1 MANFG
6 ERWAAARTRLP
17 KAAPGFASVIRNSQ
31 VQNGEVRDALLHVSD
46 HGTPPD
52 EATPDGT
59 IPYRFNF
66 LTQRPIAD
74 LAPSGCRPTGKAN
87 GPITQWSWA
96 GGILTRA
103 VRNRP
108 NRTWVEARNRVGRV

>member
-31 VQNGEVRDALLHVSD
+31 VQKWRGARCAAACFPSRHAA
-46 HGTPPD
+46 D

-59 IPYRFNF
+59 IPYCFNF
-66 LTQRPIAD
+66 LTQRGHA
-74 LAPSGCRPTGKAN
+74 LAGFIRHDAE
-87 GPITQWSWA
+87 QEVD
-96 GGILTRA
+96 R
-103 VRNRP
+103 V
-108 NRTWVEARNRVGRV
+108 VEAAGTEIVYGVGLLAACPGEIAHS

>member
-1 MANFG
+1 MCRGWMANFG

-31 VQNGEVRDALLHVSD
+31 VQKWRGPDALHVSD

-66 LTQRPIAD
+66 LTQRHWAIGT
-74 LAPSGCRPTGKAN
+74 LAPHLRQDDHRP
-87 GPITQWSWA
+87 S
-96 GGILTRA
+96 LSC
-103 VRNRP
+103 
-108 NRTWVEARNRVGRV
+108 EATE